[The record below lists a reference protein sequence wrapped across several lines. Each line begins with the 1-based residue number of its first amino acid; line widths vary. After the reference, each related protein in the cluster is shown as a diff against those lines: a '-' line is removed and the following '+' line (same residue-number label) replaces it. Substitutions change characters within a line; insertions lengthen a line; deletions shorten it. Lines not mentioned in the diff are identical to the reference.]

1 MYACIRILQ
10 CSDQYFDR
18 HGHAVTVYQA
28 FHWPAPALRAQ
39 LKQLGTEELVAFA
52 RAAAEYNGY
61 QMERISRARDAV
73 VLADAKRRYEERLK
87 KGVAPDDPPLLEEGW
102 GEITRL
108 CAVGGG
114 VLE

>member
-1 MYACIRILQ
+1 MEFLV
-10 CSDQYFDR
+10 
-18 HGHAVTVYQA
+18 AVGQTKGGDGAYPIA
-28 FHWPAPALRAQ
+28 T
-39 LKQLGTEELVAFA
+39 QLGATEPC
-52 RAAAEYNGY
+52 NGY

-102 GEITRL
+102 GEITLL

-114 VLE
+114 VMG